1 MRIFAVTCLLLAL
14 TAHSGCAGKQTMS
27 LSSFRGLCLASG
39 GEKTSTCSSMD
50 ICYPLADLLEREPG
64 SLGHCLDICR
74 DYAASLAQASVM
86 NRCASMLNMAQN
98 QCIKYCRINY
108 EP

>member
-1 MRIFAVTCLLLAL
+1 MRRLVLSCLVLACL
-14 TAHSGCAGKQTMS
+14 ACSGCVSKQAMS

-39 GEKTSTCSSMD
+39 GEKNSSCSSMD
-50 ICYPLADLLEREPG
+50 ICYPLADLLEKEPG

-74 DYAASLAQASVM
+74 DYAASLAQGSVM
-86 NRCASMLNMAQN
+86 NRCASMVNMAQN

>member
-1 MRIFAVTCLLLAL
+1 MRCLILSCLILSCLAG
-14 TAHSGCAGKQTMS
+14 SGCVSKQTMS

-39 GEKTSTCSSMD
+39 GEKTSSCFSMD
-50 ICYPLADLLEREPG
+50 ICYPLADLLEKEPG
-64 SLGHCLDICR
+64 SLGRCLDICR
-74 DYAASLAQASVM
+74 DYAASLAQGSVM
-86 NRCASMLNMAQN
+86 NQCASMVNMAQN

>member
-1 MRIFAVTCLLLAL
+1 MRRLVLSCLVLACL
-14 TAHSGCAGKQTMS
+14 ACLGCAQKQTMS

-39 GEKTSTCSSMD
+39 GEKNSSCSSMD
-50 ICYPLADLLEREPG
+50 ICYPLADLLEKEPG

-74 DYAASLAQASVM
+74 DYAAGLAQGSVM
-86 NRCASMLNMAQN
+86 NRCAPMVNLAQN
-98 QCIKYCRINY
+98 MCIKYCRINY